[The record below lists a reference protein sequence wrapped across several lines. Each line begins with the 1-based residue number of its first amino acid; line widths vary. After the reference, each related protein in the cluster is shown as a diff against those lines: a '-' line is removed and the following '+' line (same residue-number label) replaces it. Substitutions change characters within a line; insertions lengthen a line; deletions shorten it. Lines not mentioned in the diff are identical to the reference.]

1 MSPLHRGT
9 RRRIPTDPLLSS
21 SQDPILSSSRDP
33 FLSSSRLLA
42 GIQVF
47 LFCSSMRAGPPGT
60 EPWIHSLNR
69 SSIKDVEDKRRE

>member
-9 RRRIPTDPLLSS
+9 RHRIPTDPL
-21 SQDPILSSSRDP
+21 LSSSRDP